1 MLRGIDPGSANAG
14 THYAAAIVTLG
25 LSASWCTAGTIR
37 PLITE
42 IVPPEVRGAMLGG
55 WIGVQT
61 MLSSLAAPV
70 VAMLAESVGYRT
82 DPRPFAQMS
91 SAEREGN
98 ADALSGALLWTMV
111 LPWIPCLAFYT
122 TMHWTA
128 SADRELFLESR
139 ATQQQQQQEDHHDGS
154 RAEQQQVR
162 KQGGEEEESAPGL
175 RDSHAVSEEHRRLLL
190 F

>member
-1 MLRGIDPGSANAG
+1 
-14 THYAAAIVTLG
+14 
-25 LSASWCTAGTIR
+25 
-37 PLITE
+37 
-42 IVPPEVRGAMLGG
+42 
-55 WIGVQT
+55 
-61 MLSSLAAPV
+61 
-70 VAMLAESVGYRT
+70 
-82 DPRPFAQMS
+82 MS

-139 ATQQQQQQEDHHDGS
+139 ATQQQQEEDHHDGS

-175 RDSHAVSEEHRRLLL
+175 RDSHAVSEEHRRLL
-190 F
+190 FF